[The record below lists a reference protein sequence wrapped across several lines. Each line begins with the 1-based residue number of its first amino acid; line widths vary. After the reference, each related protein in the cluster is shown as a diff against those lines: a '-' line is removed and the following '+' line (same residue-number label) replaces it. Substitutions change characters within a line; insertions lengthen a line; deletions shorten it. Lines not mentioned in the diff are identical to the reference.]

1 MPADGKVRMS
11 NGWVL
16 VTRAEEDLDELREA
30 LGAVGF
36 GVVPYP
42 VLRPVP
48 ATDEPGWAAVR
59 TARPRLRAV
68 AFTSPRAPAA
78 LRAAPAARDL
88 TGDQGE
94 WPAYSVC
101 GAPASAAAAAGLAV
115 AAVGSGGGAELARVV
130 AARLEGGASVLH
142 ACGRDH
148 RRDLAD
154 ALAAAGIELLEV
166 IVYAMELTPRAE
178 LPALP
183 AAAPAAVLLTSPRAA
198 EAFAAA
204 AGEELGGARLLA
216 MGATTAAGA
225 RAAGLDVTVLRR
237 PSSDAVVEELCQTC
251 S

>member
-1 MPADGKVRMS
+1 MPADGRVRV
-11 NGWVL
+11 NFGWVL
-16 VTRAEEDLDELREA
+16 VTRAEEDLDDLREA
-30 LGAVGF
+30 LGAIGF

-48 ATDEPGWAAVR
+48 AIDESGWAAVR

-78 LRAAPAARDL
+78 LRTAAAARDL
-88 TGDQGE
+88 TGDLAD
-94 WPAYSVC
+94 WPAFAVG
-101 GAPASAAAAAGLAV
+101 GATASAAAAAGFAV

-154 ALAAAGIELLEV
+154 SLTAAGIELLEV
-166 IVYAMELTPRAE
+166 IVYAMELTPQAD

-183 AAAPAAVLLTSPRAA
+183 AAPPAAVLLTSPRAA

-204 AGEELGGARLLA
+204 AGRELAGARLLA

-237 PSSDAVVEELCQTC
+237 PSPDAVVEELCQTC

>member
-78 LRAAPAARDL
+78 LRAAAAARAPP
-88 TGDQGE
+88 GARGGG
-94 WPAYSVC
+94 PGGAGG
-101 GAPASAAAAAGLAV
+101 GAPARAPAAPGVAVGAG
-115 AAVGSGGGAELARVV
+115 GSGGGAELARVV

-166 IVYAMELTPRAE
+166 IVYAMELTPRAA